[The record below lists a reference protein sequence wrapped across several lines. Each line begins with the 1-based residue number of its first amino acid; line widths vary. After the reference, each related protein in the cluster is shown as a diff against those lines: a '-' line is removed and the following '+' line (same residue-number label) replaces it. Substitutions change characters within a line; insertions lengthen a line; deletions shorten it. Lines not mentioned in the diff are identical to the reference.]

1 MPETSQD
8 AFETMFPAKQPV
20 SAQELRIRS
29 NSVNKNNKPINF
41 QIDNTLVAAESNF
54 WPISASQLGV
64 PRGSRGP
71 RESRVSVGDVD
82 SCYTAPEPKGYK
94 RESSHR

>member
-8 AFETMFPAKQPV
+8 AFETMFPAKQPL
-20 SAQELRIRS
+20 SPEELRVRS
-29 NSVNKNNKPINF
+29 NSIHSNKPKIR
-41 QIDNTLVAAESNF
+41 IDNTLVAAESNF
-54 WPISASQLGV
+54 WPPSINASNLSGQ
-64 PRGSRGP
+64 RGP

-82 SCYTAPEPKGYK
+82 SCITAPEPIGYK